1 MEEWKDIKGYEG
13 YYQISNY
20 GNGRSV
26 DRVVERLSRWGK
38 IVKVHYKGIELVKN
52 KVGAGYLRFDL
63 CKNGIYDYRYI
74 HQLVWETFV
83 GEIPEGMEIDHID
96 TDKTNN
102 NLSNLRL
109 VDRSGNMHNPITY
122 KKITRAIALK
132 NKNTGEIIKLFKS
145 VTDARKEGYGHA
157 DAVARGVRKQ
167 DKGYIFEYI

>member
-102 NLSNLRL
+102 SLSNLRL
-109 VDRSGNMHNPITY
+109 VDRSGNMRNPLTY
-122 KKITRAIALK
+122 VKFFVPCTEDKKRKISETSK
-132 NKNTGEIIKLFKS
+132 GKHYSPETEFK
-145 VTDARKEGYGHA
+145 
-157 DAVARGVRKQ
+157 
-167 DKGYIFEYI
+167 KGYTRVW